1 MENPKIE
8 TRLEVKTEAGQVAEL
23 YLYGTIRKAY
33 PWEDDTDCLSSKG
46 VLNMLAGLAG
56 QDVNVHINSNG
67 GDCFE
72 SIAICNLLKQH
83 KCTVNVYIDSFAGS
97 GASIIATAGKSVF
110 MYANCLQQIHK
121 GWAVIAGNAD
131 DLRKEA
137 DGLDKIDA
145 AQRASY
151 MSKFVG
157 TEDELTKLMTDANP
171 LTAAECLAFG
181 LCTEIIT
188 AKAPAVPAAP
198 VVPLEPEA
206 PQASVKASL
215 FAKYHKPVQTQAPVA
230 PVPPAETAHL
240 FNAFKK

>member
-46 VLNMLAGLAG
+46 VLNMLAQLAG

-83 KCTVNVYIDSFAGS
+83 KGAVNVYIDSMAGS

-110 MYANCLQQIHK
+110 MYANCLQLIHK
-121 GWAVIAGNAD
+121 GWSVIAGNAD
-131 DLRKEA
+131 ELRKEA

-157 TEDELTKLMTDANP
+157 TEDELTKLMVDANP

-181 LCTEIIT
+181 LCSEIL
-188 AKAPAVPAAP
+188 ADVPVADPPPAVAP
-198 VVPLEPEA
+198 DGNE
-206 PQASVKASL
+206 PQASIKASL
-215 FAKYHKPVQTQAPVA
+215 FAKYHKPAAEISPPAVVD
-230 PVPPAETAHL
+230 VPPAHL
-240 FNAFKK
+240 FNAFIK